1 MEKLEREKWESES
14 KAHKWKMDFQDLC
27 QTYEVT
33 GCNKATLYYMSALQ
47 LREQIQDNALKR
59 LFIYAIC
66 DAGFL
71 MDRYTDCKE
80 QQMETSFRNTEKR
93 MRKLLTLLQ
102 KEKEMCEQWS
112 EIVGR
117 KRFSSKTE
125 FILMTTMRNSLR
137 FAACFGKHLKCRK
150 GRRRIW
156 RIICNIS

>member
-1 MEKLEREKWESES
+1 
-14 KAHKWKMDFQDLC
+14 
-27 QTYEVT
+27 
-33 GCNKATLYYMSALQ
+33 
-47 LREQIQDNALKR
+47 
-59 LFIYAIC
+59 
-66 DAGFL
+66 
-71 MDRYTDCKE
+71 
-80 QQMETSFRNTEKR
+80 METSFRNTEKR

-117 KRFSSKTE
+117 KRFSSKN
-125 FILMTTMRNSLR
+125 RVYSDDYNDSLR

>member
-71 MDRYTDCKE
+71 MDRYTDT
-80 QQMETSFRNTEKR
+80 Q
-93 MRKLLTLLQ
+93 
-102 KEKEMCEQWS
+102 
-112 EIVGR
+112 IVR
-117 KRFSSKTE
+117 SSKWRPV
-125 FILMTTMRNSLR
+125 FVI
-137 FAACFGKHLKCRK
+137 
-150 GRRRIW
+150 RRRE
-156 RIICNIS
+156 CGNC